1 MKSNTQNS
9 DKNGNIRGERWKSV
23 IDSNQ
28 QKLVAANPFPV
39 ECGFDDETQLRVLP
53 CELKREV
60 SNRDGCARSPTSHV
74 VRLCGEH
81 RCHACDLL

>member
-1 MKSNTQNS
+1 M
-9 DKNGNIRGERWKSV
+9 

-28 QKLVAANPFPV
+28 KKLVAANTFRV
-39 ECGFDDETQLRVLP
+39 ECALDDETQLRVLP
-53 CELKREV
+53 GELKREV

-74 VRLCGEH
+74 VRLCGDH